1 MSSTTNTFFTTLT
14 TSTRHEKC
22 SAQLPQ
28 NVTLSLGALGWAI
41 SDPARA
47 DRLLGLT
54 GLTPDDLRTRIGDPA
69 LLAAVIA
76 YLEGYEPDLIDCAA
90 ALDLAPDDLV
100 AAGRALA

>member
-1 MSSTTNTFFTTLT
+1 MASPALQKKSPQTRESSD
-14 TSTRHEKC
+14 
-22 SAQLPQ
+22 P
-28 NVTLSLGALGWAI
+28 VTIALGALRWAI
-41 SDPARA
+41 ADPARA

-90 ALDLAPDDLV
+90 ALRITPADLV
-100 AAGRALA
+100 AVGRALA

>member
-1 MSSTTNTFFTTLT
+1 MVSPASPKQSPRRDESS
-14 TSTRHEKC
+14 E
-22 SAQLPQ
+22 P
-28 NVTLSLGALGWAI
+28 VTIALGALGWAVAE
-41 SDPARA
+41 PARA

-54 GLTPDDLRTRIGDPA
+54 GLTPDDLRTRIGDPS

-90 ALDLAPDDLV
+90 ALRVTPADLV